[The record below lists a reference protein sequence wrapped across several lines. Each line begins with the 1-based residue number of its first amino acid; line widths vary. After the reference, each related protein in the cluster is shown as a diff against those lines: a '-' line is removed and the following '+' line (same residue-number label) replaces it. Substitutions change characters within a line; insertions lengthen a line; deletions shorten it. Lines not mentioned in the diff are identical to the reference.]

1 MTTVFLSYYCSNL
14 MSNNSVR
21 KLMSNAVSSQ
31 KKLCPDVM
39 VQKTQHH
46 VHNDFKFRLGCK
58 VQLIVWH
65 FFYLAVV
72 SMEHLVF
79 PPSVTTY
86 SMEVLWCGIKTIWC
100 KEQTI
105 NLQVSAALQTD
116 LNVYT
121 ANNEVRPHRHNV
133 PDGKQ
138 QFRNTSN
145 SYTFPHKKV
154 EKP

>member
-1 MTTVFLSYYCSNL
+1 MCTIFTISWLSCCNLIFVFKKLVKWQQYFYLYNCSNL

-21 KLMSNAVSSQ
+21 KLTSNAVNSQ

-72 SMEHLVF
+72 SMKHLVF
-79 PPSVTTY
+79 PQSVTPIPWRFFDVVKFIY
-86 SMEVLWCGIKTIWC
+86 SEQATKFC
-100 KEQTI
+100 KIST
-105 NLQVSAALQTD
+105 NYLTGST
-116 LNVYT
+116 
-121 ANNEVRPHRHNV
+121 
-133 PDGKQ
+133 
-138 QFRNTSN
+138 
-145 SYTFPHKKV
+145 
-154 EKP
+154 